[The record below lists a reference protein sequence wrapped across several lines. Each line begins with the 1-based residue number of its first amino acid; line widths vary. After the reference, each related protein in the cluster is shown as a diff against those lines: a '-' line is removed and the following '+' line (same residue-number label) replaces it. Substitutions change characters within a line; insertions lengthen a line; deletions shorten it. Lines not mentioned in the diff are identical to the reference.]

1 MYLYVE
7 LWKCR
12 PAWLELPPE
21 DRKTWMHKLLGGL
34 QQQLDSGVE
43 VIGFVANDNDTP
55 HSSGYDFLAVWRMP
69 NKETAVRFENF
80 VQESGLHEYY
90 EQVNTRGQ
98 MMEMDD
104 VVTALLAPP
113 SPA

>member
-7 LWKCR
+7 LWKFR
-12 PAWLELPPE
+12 PAWLELTPE
-21 DRKTWMHKLLGGL
+21 DRKTWMDKLLGGL
-34 QQQLDSGVE
+34 QQQLESGVE

-69 NKETAVRFENF
+69 HKEAAVRFENF
-80 VQESGLHEYY
+80 VEASGLHEYY

-98 MMEMDD
+98 MMEMDA
-104 VVTALLAPP
+104 VVTALL
-113 SPA
+113 SPR

>member
-7 LWKCR
+7 LWRFR
-12 PAWLELPPE
+12 PAWLELAQE
-21 DRKTWMHKLLGGL
+21 DRTAWMDRLLAGL

-43 VIGFVANDNDTP
+43 VIGFVSNDSDTP

-69 NKETAVRFENF
+69 SKEAAVRFESF
-80 VQESGLHEYY
+80 VEASGLHEYY

-98 MMEMDD
+98 MMEMDG
-104 VVTALLAPP
+104 VVAALLNPR
-113 SPA
+113 